1 MREGVELGPLLCS
14 PAFSVASVRKRSK
27 EKREKRKEEREG
39 KGKKEKKKIG
49 IFFKSEI
56 FGEKNKR

>member
-27 EKREKRKEEREG
+27 EKREKRKEER
-39 KGKKEKKKIG
+39 KGKKEKKEIE
-49 IFFKSEI
+49 IFFKSEF